1 MEYNRLIAYIYSYSG
16 GLKGENAGFAK
27 IEIRN
32 DILKIKITIQGGLLK
47 EDLTGSVKMFYRE
60 EEKTFWVTLGE
71 MSANNL
77 GGNFEYAGNGED
89 IENSG
94 QGFSNISGM
103 IIEFR
108 GEEKY
113 IFGSEWDDLGFP
125 EFKDDVTEVKLEA
138 TIVEEI
144 VKPEEYTETA
154 KKEEQLQDEN
164 SVWEELLNTRE
175 SVEPF
180 ADDNFY
186 DIIEIARLDIERM
199 SNTNWGLLTNGFVN
213 YGYNNFRHL
222 IAGSYTQNGVKRHFI
237 GIPGVYNR
245 RERSL
250 AGMYGFERF
259 KFSMRS
265 DIRLSQFGYWIKELS
280 D

>member
-94 QGFSNISGM
+94 QGFNNISGM

-125 EFKDDVTEVKLEA
+125 ELKDDVTEVKLEA

>member
-71 MSANNL
+71 MNANNL

-94 QGFSNISGM
+94 QGFNNISGM

-113 IFGSEWDDLGFP
+113 IFPFTDEA
-125 EFKDDVTEVKLEA
+125 DV
-138 TIVEEI
+138 I
-144 VKPEEYTETA
+144 
-154 KKEEQLQDEN
+154 
-164 SVWEELLNTRE
+164 LNTAHIYEIGILKVYAEPLLYSVKVGSPYYQAARRLLDSLKVFFPISSEYLASDNVLRE
-175 SVEPF
+175 
-180 ADDNFY
+180 
-186 DIIEIARLDIERM
+186 
-199 SNTNWGLLTNGFVN
+199 
-213 YGYNNFRHL
+213 
-222 IAGSYTQNGVKRHFI
+222 FI
-237 GIPGVYNR
+237 GKSEFNEG
-245 RERSL
+245 
-250 AGMYGFERF
+250 
-259 KFSMRS
+259 
-265 DIRLSQFGYWIKELS
+265 
-280 D
+280 

>member
-47 EDLTGSVKMFYRE
+47 EDLMGSVKMFYRE
-60 EEKTFWVTLGE
+60 GEKTFWIALGK

-94 QGFSNISGM
+94 QGFNNISGM

-138 TIVEEI
+138 TVVEEI

-175 SVEPF
+175 AVEPF

-222 IAGSYTQNGVKRHFI
+222 IAGSYMQNGVKRHFI

>member
-60 EEKTFWVTLGE
+60 EEKTFWVTLGK

-94 QGFSNISGM
+94 QGFNNISGM

-138 TIVEEI
+138 TVVEEI

>member
-16 GLKGENAGFAK
+16 RLKGENAGFAK

-60 EEKTFWVTLGE
+60 GEKTFWVTLGK

-94 QGFSNISGM
+94 QGFNNISGM
-103 IIEFR
+103 MIEFR

-138 TIVEEI
+138 TVVEEI

>member
-47 EDLTGSVKMFYRE
+47 EDLTGSVKMFCRE

-94 QGFSNISGM
+94 QGFNNISGM
-103 IIEFR
+103 IIEFK

-138 TIVEEI
+138 TVVEEI

>member
-71 MSANNL
+71 MNANNL

-94 QGFSNISGM
+94 QGFNNISGM

-138 TIVEEI
+138 TVVEEI